1 MEKKMRNRYAWT
13 VKVGDKGQIVIPKEA
28 RDVFDI
34 EEGDT
39 ILILGDNKQGMAIPT
54 KARTEK
60 IISRIFGKDDEK

>member
-60 IISRIFGKDDEK
+60 IISRIFWKDDEK